1 MNLKRAW
8 IQMALLAI
16 LCLNCPAPS
25 AQLLKPQDVNNLPV
39 APADHRIRYGSDPIQ
54 FADLRVP
61 KGKGPFP
68 IAVVIHGGCWMKFAD
83 LQNTAPMSDAL
94 RHAGMATWNIEYR
107 RVDNTGGGWPG
118 TFNDVAAAVDHL
130 KTIATTYELDL
141 TQVIVIGHSA
151 GGHLALWL
159 AARHRLPKNSPLFV
173 EKPLRIRGAV
183 NLAGP
188 ANLRS
193 FPPAHQKQVCGD
205 VPITKL
211 VGGLPNEMP
220 QRYHDSSPPEL
231 LPLGVKQI
239 LITGTKDLLVP
250 PKYGKEYEAAAQLAG
265 DKIEMIEIEDA
276 GHFEVIAPNSAA
288 WPTVERAVQSLVT
301 LKREDRQLGQPPN
314 PRLEGDCQAF

>member
-16 LCLNCPAPS
+16 WCFLCPTSS
-25 AQLLKPQDVNNLPV
+25 AQLLKPQDVNKLPA

-54 FADLRVP
+54 FADLRLP
-61 KGKGPFP
+61 KGRGPFP
-68 IAVVIHGGCWMKFAD
+68 VAAIIHGGCWMKFAD

-94 RHAGMATWNIEYR
+94 RHAGVATWNIEYR
-107 RVDNTGGGWPG
+107 RVDNMGGGWPG
-118 TFNDVAAAVDHL
+118 TFHDVAAAIDHL
-130 KTIATTYELDL
+130 KTIAKTYELDL

-188 ANLRS
+188 GNLQS
-193 FPPAHQKQVCGD
+193 WLPVQKQVCGD

-211 VGGLPNEMP
+211 VGGLPSEVA
-220 QRYHDSSPPEL
+220 QRYRDGSPAEL

-250 PKYGKEYEAAAQLAG
+250 PKYGKEYEAAAQKSG
-265 DKIEMIEIEDA
+265 DKIEMIEIENA
-276 GHFEVIAPNSAA
+276 GHFEVIAPNSSA
-288 WPTVERAVQSLVT
+288 WPTVERAVQSLV
-301 LKREDRQLGQPPN
+301 K
-314 PRLEGDCQAF
+314 LER

>member
-1 MNLKRAW
+1 
-8 IQMALLAI
+8 
-16 LCLNCPAPS
+16 
-25 AQLLKPQDVNNLPV
+25 
-39 APADHRIRYGSDPIQ
+39 
-54 FADLRVP
+54 
-61 KGKGPFP
+61 
-68 IAVVIHGGCWMKFAD
+68 MKFAD

-94 RHAGMATWNIEYR
+94 RHAGIATWNIEYR

-130 KTIATTYELDL
+130 KTIAKTYELDL

-173 EKPLRIRGAV
+173 EQPLRIRGAV

-220 QRYHDSSPPEL
+220 QRYHDASPPEL

-276 GHFEVIAPNSAA
+276 GHFEVIAPNSTA
-288 WPTVERAVQSLVT
+288 WPTVQQAVQSLVK